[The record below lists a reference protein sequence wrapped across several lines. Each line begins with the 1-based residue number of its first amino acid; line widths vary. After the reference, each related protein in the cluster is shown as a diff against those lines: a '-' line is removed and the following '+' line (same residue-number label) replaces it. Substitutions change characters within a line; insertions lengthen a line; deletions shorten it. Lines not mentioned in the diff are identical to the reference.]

1 MRLGPQ
7 IGLLKGGNSL
17 TTLKMKVIAMNIY
30 RAEIFENMMTLLVAT
45 WMAAAAVGSVV
56 ASF

>member
-1 MRLGPQ
+1 
-7 IGLLKGGNSL
+7 
-17 TTLKMKVIAMNIY
+17 MNIY